1 MGRTTFVG
9 EDEGAETLE
18 LQVPMVREAQALYPE
33 LRVCSFDRGFS
44 QPRSALVSLTNRIAT
59 VSARRELS
67 YRPLGAMGP
76 IAPSASV
83 CTCARESVK
92 APPGGT
98 DTPRQY

>member
-1 MGRTTFVG
+1 MGERAPYHIEGRTPRPDWRPAAECSTRGGARVGRTTFVG

-44 QPRSALVSLTNRIAT
+44 QPRSALVFLTNRIAT

-67 YRPLGAMGP
+67 YRP
-76 IAPSASV
+76 
-83 CTCARESVK
+83 
-92 APPGGT
+92 
-98 DTPRQY
+98 